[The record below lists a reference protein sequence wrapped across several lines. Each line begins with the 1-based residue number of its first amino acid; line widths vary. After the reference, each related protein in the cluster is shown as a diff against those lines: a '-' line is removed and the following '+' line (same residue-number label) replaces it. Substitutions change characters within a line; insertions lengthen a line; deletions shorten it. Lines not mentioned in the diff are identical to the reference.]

1 MEGRDS
7 DGAVGLALAGWDSR
21 WRGGTRTLGT
31 CGCGG
36 VWLHDVMSTTAD
48 RREPALAFDLLDP
61 SLYQDRDRMHAAF
74 TWMRANEPVYRDR
87 RNGLWG
93 ITRHADLKEVERRS
107 SVFVSGMGYRA
118 IWAPDEINMIAQD
131 DPRHRQQRMLVQGD
145 LTGHAIAQ
153 RKPEI
158 DALVAE
164 LLDAALRGGSGS
176 GAAQAGEMEVVE
188 SLSGQLPARLTC
200 RLLGYPESMWREVKS
215 WSERLMRID
224 MRERDGQTFTDFID
238 ANMEFVDALMPI
250 AQERA
255 KCPAHDLIS
264 TWVHA
269 KVDGQPL
276 PPQAIVHEVGLF
288 ISGGAETTRTAIS
301 HGLRAFVDH
310 PDQWE
315 AMAAD
320 PSLVA
325 GAVEEVLRWVTP
337 LNNMFRRA
345 AADDVV
351 GGQPI
356 RRGDRIV
363 LLYPSANRDEA
374 VFDDP
379 FTFDIRRDPNPQI
392 AFGFGTH
399 LCVGTHVARTTLA
412 SVFTQLSQRVT
423 RLRVVTEPDV
433 EPNIFARAVRSFGL
447 AFELR

>member
-1 MEGRDS
+1 M
-7 DGAVGLALAGWDSR
+7 
-21 WRGGTRTLGT
+21 TLT
-31 CGCGG
+31 
-36 VWLHDVMSTTAD
+36 DPASSTE
-48 RREPALAFDLLDP
+48 RLVVDLLDP
-61 SLYQDRDRMHAAF
+61 EFYRDAVGMHAAF
-74 TWMRANEPVYRDR
+74 SWMRANEPVYRDR

-93 ITRHADLKEVERRS
+93 ITRHADLKEVERLS
-107 SVFVSGMGYRA
+107 TVFVSGQGYRA
-118 IWAPDEINMIAQD
+118 VWSPEEINMIAQD

-145 LTGHAIAQ
+145 LTGAAVAA

-158 DALVAE
+158 EALTTE
-164 LLDAALRGGSGS
+164 LIDAAL
-176 GAAQAGEMEVVE
+176 GEGDAFEVVE

-200 RLLGYPESMWREVKS
+200 RLLGYPETMWREVKS

-224 MRERDGQTFTDFID
+224 MRERDGHTFTDFVD
-238 ANMEFVDALMPI
+238 ANMEFVQALVPI

-255 KCPAHDLIS
+255 ACPAHDFIS

-269 KVDGQPL
+269 EIDGQPL

-301 HGLRAFVDH
+301 HGLRAFADH

-320 PSLVA
+320 PSLVP

-345 AADDVV
+345 AADTDVA
-351 GGQPI
+351 GQPI
-356 RRGDRIV
+356 SRGDRII
-363 LLYPSANRDEA
+363 LLYPSANRDET
-374 VFDDP
+374 VFSDP

-412 SVFTQLSQRVT
+412 AVFGQLSQRIT
-423 RLRVVTEPDV
+423 GLHAITEPDV
-433 EPNIFARAVRSFGL
+433 EPNIFARAVRSFRLGYQ
-447 AFELR
+447 LR